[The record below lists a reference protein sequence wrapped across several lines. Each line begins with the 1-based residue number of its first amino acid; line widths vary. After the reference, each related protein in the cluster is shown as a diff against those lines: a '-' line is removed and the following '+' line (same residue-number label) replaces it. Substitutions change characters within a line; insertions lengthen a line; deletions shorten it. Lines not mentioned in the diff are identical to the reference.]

1 MSEAR
6 SQRITLR
13 LTKDE
18 HLRLRAFAV
27 KHSMTAA
34 ELAHVAVCKHLERLG
49 DPPSIYYEW
58 RHRDGAGAVRTEE

>member
-6 SQRITLR
+6 NQRITLR

-27 KHSMTAA
+27 KHSTSPA
-34 ELAHVAVCKHLERLG
+34 ELAHEAVVGTLERLG

-58 RHRDGAGAVRTEE
+58 RHRDGTGAVRTEE